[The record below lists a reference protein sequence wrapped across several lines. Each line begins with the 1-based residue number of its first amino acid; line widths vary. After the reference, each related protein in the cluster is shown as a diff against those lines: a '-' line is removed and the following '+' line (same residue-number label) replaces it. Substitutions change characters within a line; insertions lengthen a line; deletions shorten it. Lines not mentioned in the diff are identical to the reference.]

1 MHFICK
7 TLFQALGPLLFSKR
21 TDTMTTP
28 TLLSRVAPWGPQ
40 ALRRSTW
47 VGAAL
52 VLSGCAFND
61 PPPVE
66 MGLPTQ
72 PLTPAAIA
80 TPAQPT
86 AASGSLFQA
95 NRYRPPFENRKARLV
110 GDIVTIAITEKVT
123 ASQKQSSSVNRE
135 NDLSAGVSLIP
146 FMKPGAS
153 ILDKLKAGANSK
165 NDFSGAGGTESANAF
180 TGSITTT
187 VIDVLPNGHL
197 IVAGEKQIGVNHNV
211 DVLRFTG
218 TVDPYMLQPNSV
230 IPSTQVANVRVE
242 SRSRGQQ
249 GSAQSIGWL
258 SSFFLNFMPF

>member
-1 MHFICK
+1 
-7 TLFQALGPLLFSKR
+7 
-21 TDTMTTP
+21 MTTLLLPP
-28 TLLSRVAPWGPQ
+28 TSLPRGLQS
-40 ALRRSTW
+40 LRTSVW
-47 VGAAL
+47 AGAVL

-72 PLTPAAIA
+72 PLPPVAIA
-80 TPAQPT
+80 APVQPT
-86 AASGSLFQA
+86 ATTGSLYQA
-95 NRYRPPFENRKARLV
+95 NRYRPPFESRKARLV

-123 ASQKQSSSVNRE
+123 ASQKQSSTVNRNGE
-135 NDLSAGVSLIP
+135 LGAGINRIP
-146 FMKPGAS
+146 FIKKEAS
-153 ILDKLKAGANSK
+153 ILEKLQLGVDSDSK
-165 NDFSGAGGTESANAF
+165 FSGAGGTESANTF

-230 IPSTQVANVRVE
+230 ILSTQVANVRVE

-258 SSFFLNFMPF
+258 SSFFLNFTPF